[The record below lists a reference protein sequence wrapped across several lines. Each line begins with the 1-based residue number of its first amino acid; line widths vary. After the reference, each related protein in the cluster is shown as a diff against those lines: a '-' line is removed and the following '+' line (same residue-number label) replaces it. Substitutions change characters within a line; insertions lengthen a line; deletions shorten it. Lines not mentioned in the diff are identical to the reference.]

1 MSDTLRIVRPGL
13 LTTVQDLG
21 RWGHQAEAVSVSGPM
36 DWFSHRLANELVG
49 NPSTAATLEAT
60 LIGPELIVDADTIGA
75 VAGADFEVTCDDAT
89 VASTKAFAIRR
100 GARVR
105 FGRRHA
111 GSRAYLAIAGG
122 ITTPRVLGSRATD
135 LVSGI
140 GGVDGRALIAGDVLP
155 LGMATL
161 VSTPP
166 RDVAGLA
173 LPITG
178 QAQVRIMPG
187 GQAEWFTAEAWT
199 MLTTASFRVS
209 SRSNR
214 MGFRLEGP
222 ALTRLHSDELITEP
236 LAEGAIQV
244 PAAGEPILLMAD
256 RQTAGGYPK
265 IANLIKADL
274 PLAGQLAPGDTIRFQ
289 SCTHAEAVGA
299 LIARERQL
307 LRYAGLRDA
316 S

>member
-1 MSDTLRIVRPGL
+1 MSGTVRVVRPGL

-49 NPSTAATLEAT
+49 NEPHAATLEMT
-60 LIGPELIVDADTIGA
+60 LIGPELTIDADTVGA
-75 VAGADFEVTCDDAT
+75 IAGADFEITCDDAT
-89 VASTKAFAIRR
+89 VASTKPFAIRR
-100 GARVR
+100 GARLRV
-105 FGRRHA
+105 GRRHA
-111 GSRAYLAIAGG
+111 GARAYLAIAGG
-122 ITTPRVLGSRATD
+122 IVTTPVLGSRATD

-140 GGVDGRALIAGDVLP
+140 GGLDGRALVAGDILP
-155 LGMATL
+155 LGTVTHASSS
-161 VSTPP
+161 VRSA
-166 RDVAGLA
+166 VGLTMPA
-173 LPITG
+173 SDH
-178 QAQVRIMPG
+178 AQVRIMPG
-187 GQAEWFTAEAWT
+187 GQAEWFAEEAAT
-199 MLTTASFRVS
+199 ILTTATFRVS

-222 ALTRLHSDELITEP
+222 ALARVHPTELITEP

-244 PAAGEPILLMAD
+244 PVAGEPILLMAD

-265 IANLIKADL
+265 IANVIKADL
-274 PLAGQLAPGDTIRFQ
+274 PIVGQLAPGDAVGFRW
-289 SCTHAEAVGA
+289 CTHAEAVAA

-307 LRYAGLRDA
+307 LRYAAVRDA